1 MIINTILSIIRWL
14 NKLLFNINNM
24 IRSVVTVLFLY
35 ILYKIFSFWVFD
47 KVFNLLNSL

>member
-35 ILYKIFSFWVFD
+35 IFYKIFSSWVLD
-47 KVFNLLNSL
+47 KVFQLFNSL